1 MRTTLTL
8 DDDVA
13 AMLNRMRA
21 KSSSDFKQ
29 LVNDL
34 LRVGLKEALRP
45 QGPSKPYRTPSSDA
59 GRCLP
64 GGSIANIEEVLSEVE
79 GAGRR

>member
-8 DDDVA
+8 DEDVV
-13 AMLNRMRA
+13 AMLNRIRA

-34 LRVGLKEALRP
+34 LRVGLKDALKPPR
-45 QGPSKPYRTPSSDA
+45 PSKSYRTPSSDA
-59 GRCLP
+59 GRCLM
-64 GGSIANIEEVLSEVE
+64 GSIANIEEVLSEVE
-79 GAGRR
+79 GPIRR